1 MKTKAEV
8 NQKFPTFWQAALLI
22 LGLILIEYFV
32 LAFLMDLFQLSRSES
47 IRVWGLA
54 ALIGNAFVFNTL
66 LNYKK
71 LTYGNLFHN
80 STNSLSA
87 TVGLLILPIA
97 MIVPALFLTDIA
109 LMSVVEA
116 LFPMSKAQELMFEG
130 MMSKDVGTVIMVC
143 ILAPFLE
150 EMLFRGIILRSFI
163 KQYSTRNAILLSSLL
178 FGAAHLN
185 LYQFV
190 GATCMGLVLGWIYV
204 RTHSIWPCIIL
215 HAFYNI
221 SCVLFSSLMENGK
234 TDYAIELPISVWM
247 AAFTLAFFGA
257 TALRHILLEKRVL
270 VENK

>member
-1 MKTKAEV
+1 LKTKAEV

-22 LGLILIEYFV
+22 LGLVMAEY
-32 LAFLMDLFQLSRSES
+32 LAMAVLMDLLKLSRDEYM
-47 IRVWGLA
+47 RVSGLA
-54 ALIGNAFVFNTL
+54 IILGNAFIFSIL
-66 LNYKK
+66 LSYKK
-71 LTYGNLFHN
+71 LTYRNLFHN

-185 LYQFV
+185 IYQFV
-190 GATCMGLVLGWIYV
+190 GAACTGLVLGWLYV

-215 HAFYNI
+215 HAFYNT

-234 TDYAIELPISVWM
+234 TDYAIELPISMWM